1 MPDADMWMTTADVAK
16 ELRVHPSTVRYWI
29 ASGAL
34 SAMRVGERQWR
45 IRRSDLARVLRS
57 GSVDVEHRIA
67 HADPYEPPTLRPG
80 SRVFDPKR
88 TRA

>member
-1 MPDADMWMTTADVAK
+1 
-16 ELRVHPSTVRYWI
+16 
-29 ASGAL
+29 
-34 SAMRVGERQWR
+34 MRVGERQWR